1 MLLANVV
8 RTSKQV
14 SGTSSRLSKVSVIA
28 DLLRQCALEVV
39 DGTAPADEIGL
50 ATLYLSG
57 SLRQRRTGIELS
69 SLSEMP
75 TPPDVGVVTLSEFDT
90 VMQHAS
96 ELAGAGSSRV
106 RTDLFRGLA
115 ARLTTPERVLVLGL
129 LRGGLRQG
137 ALESVVMTAVA
148 DAGGAAL
155 VDVRRAVAA
164 QGDLPGVA
172 QALLVDGPGA
182 LDLFRLTVGRGVS
195 PMLASSA
202 KSVAEALTKT
212 GPAGVE
218 WKLDGI
224 RAQIHKQG
232 NDILV
237 LTRSLDDITDR
248 VPEVVELISSLPM
261 RSAIFDGEL
270 IALHSDGRPKPFQK
284 TGSRAASRVDP
295 MSARTQT
302 PLTAF
307 LFDVLHLDGADLI
320 DEPGSVRRGILETAV
335 PVVHLTPRLRVDDV
349 ADSEQL
355 DAASAFAADAVE
367 RGHEGVVVK
376 ADDATYDMGR
386 RGAGWVKVK
395 PVHTL
400 DLVILAVERGNGRRS
415 GWLSNIHLGAR
426 DPHGRFG
433 PEDGFVMLGKTFKGL
448 TDEML
453 RWQSAELPRHAVG
466 PTDGHVL
473 ELHPEVVVEIAFDG
487 VQTSP
492 RYPGGWR
499 CALRGWSGTGR
510 TRWQARLTPS
520 RWWRRCTGHDRSYAA
535 HDRLPG
541 HYRDR
546 TADAR
551 RPAQARIGCQ
561 GERSPGALLARRRRR
576 RRPTGCPGVPK
587 PDQEVRTP
595 GTASCRDVGMRPRR
609 SSRRRDPVAERR
621 PCGVVRWRLR
631 SR

>member
-1 MLLANVV
+1 MLLAHVV
-8 RTSKQV
+8 RTSNQV
-14 SGTSSRLSKVSVIA
+14 SETSSRLSKVSVIA

-39 DGTAPADEIGL
+39 DGSANADEIGL
-50 ATLYLSG
+50 ATRYLSG

-69 SLSEMP
+69 SLSEML
-75 TPPDVGVVTLSEFDT
+75 TPPDVGVVTLSELDA
-90 VMQHAS
+90 VMQRAS
-96 ELAGAGSSRV
+96 ELAGAGTSRV
-106 RTDLFRGLA
+106 RTDLFLGLA
-115 ARLTTPERVLVLGL
+115 ARLTAPERVLVLGL

-148 DAGGAAL
+148 DAGGVAL
-155 VDVRRAVAA
+155 ADVRRAVAA

-182 LDLFRLTVGRGVS
+182 LDLFHLTVGRGVS

-202 KSVAEALTKT
+202 KSVAEALTRT

-232 NDILV
+232 NDIHV
-237 LTRSLDDITDR
+237 LTRSLDDITGR
-248 VPEVVELISSLPM
+248 VPEVVELISWLPVK
-261 RSAIFDGEL
+261 SAVFDSEL
-270 IALHSDGRPKPFQK
+270 IALHSDGRPKPFQE
-284 TGSRAASRVDP
+284 TGSRVARRVDP
-295 MSARTQT
+295 TEARTQT

-320 DEPGSVRRGILETAV
+320 DKPYHLRRETLETAV
-335 PVVHLTPRLRVDDV
+335 PLVHLTPQLAVDDV

-355 DAASAFAADAVE
+355 DAATAFAADAVE

-386 RGAGWVKVK
+386 RATGWVKVK

-433 PEDGFVMLGKTFKGL
+433 PEGGFVMLGKTFKGL
-448 TDEML
+448 TDQML

-466 PTDGHVL
+466 PTDGYVL
-473 ELHPEVVVEIAFDG
+473 ELNPAVVVEIAFDG
-487 VQTSP
+487 IQTSS
-492 RYPGGWR
+492 RYPGGL
-499 CALRGWSGTGR
+499 ALRF
-510 TRWQARLTPS
+510 AR
-520 RWWRRCTGHDRSYAA
+520 
-535 HDRLPG
+535 
-541 HYRDR
+541 
-546 TADAR
+546 
-551 RPAQARIGCQ
+551 
-561 GERSPGALLARRRRR
+561 
-576 RRPTGCPGVPK
+576 
-587 PDQEVRTP
+587 
-595 GTASCRDVGMRPRR
+595 
-609 SSRRRDPVAERR
+609 
-621 PCGVVRWRLR
+621 VVRHRPDKTTSEADTIEVVEALHR
-631 SR
+631 S